1 MIASFYRQDSAY
13 RATLSNFIMKIS
25 LAYPKIPDGRNCP
38 LKKCIAFEK
47 YDGTN
52 LHWSWDKLLGF
63 HSFGTRRD
71 SFTFDA
77 QGIIDFNLAH
87 PGLECASKYFQAVL
101 EPDLIAILQPNN
113 IYTEAVVFTEFYGPN
128 SFAGTHSIEDAKN
141 SNQKLVIIDVSFN
154 GKIIPP
160 YQLIA
165 DIEEWGN
172 LEIAKVIYRGKY
184 TGQFVEDVRKG
195 KYPVNEGVVVK
206 GVVDGQVYM
215 TKIKTDVYMKRL
227 KTEFKDNWKDYWE

>member
-1 MIASFYRQDSAY
+1 
-13 RATLSNFIMKIS
+13 MKIP

-38 LKKCIAFEK
+38 LNKCIAFEK

-87 PGLECASKYFQAVL
+87 PGLECASIYFQAVL
-101 EPDLIAILQPNN
+101 ENILVDVLKNSK
-113 IYTEAVVFTEFYGPN
+113 IYTEAIIYTEFFGPN
-128 SFAGTHSIEDAKN
+128 SFAGTHSIEDAKT
-141 SNQKLVIIDVSFN
+141 SKQKLIIIDVSLN
-154 GKIIPP
+154 KKIISPQ
-160 YQLIA
+160 QLIY
-165 DIEEWGN
+165 DFEEYAY
-172 LEIAKVIYRGKY
+172 LEIAKTIYCGKY

-215 TKIKTDVYMKRL
+215 TKIKTDAYMKRL
-227 KTEFKDNWKDYWE
+227 KTEFKDNWKNYWE